1 MKKTILDILL
11 SFAWISAIAQQ
22 NVVPKDTSQYN
33 ASIWDDSTES
43 GVVQRLIGNQ
53 NTPGYLII
61 TVPKYLNAVNKFTD
75 WKRTLGFNVR
85 LVCQNSWNEA
95 SISTAISNES
105 IYDIKYLLIVGD
117 FADVPGKYTSNTLLV
132 NGNYVSYNFYTDYYY
147 GCIGNSSTPAMAR
160 GRLSV
165 STAAEAMTVI
175 DKIINYERDPVN
187 DSLFYNTA
195 VNCTCFID
203 DNNDGRDDD
212 ICSQITEEITVYM
225 TNHVGKNIH
234 RVYYAPYLVSPI
246 YWYDGSSVPSEL
258 LKSNGFAWNGNSANI
273 SNHINSGVFYA
284 LHESHGNYNHWGYP
298 YFYLSSISN
307 LTNGNKL
314 PVVFSMNCLTGK
326 YNMDVCFAES
336 FLRKQNGGCVAI
348 IAPSEETCSGYDEA
362 LTTGMFDAIWPG
374 NGYFKSIPYGNPVT
388 LYSTPTYRL
397 GDVLDVGLANMQ
409 TIIDYNDNHQ
419 LKHTKETYHLFGDPA
434 MEIFTAN
441 PTPFSN
447 VTIERN
453 NNYVH
458 VSLLEEAR
466 ISFYNTSS
474 GLVESIYDTNASY
487 PDASDLRICVSKHNK
502 IPLIIDKGV
511 LFLQNGEIAS
521 SVTYKADTIKVGTNI
536 TNLKSAGEFVVKGGN
551 TILQGEEVILND
563 ETTISANA
571 QFEMKN

>member
-1 MKKTILDILL
+1 MRNLL
-11 SFAWISAIAQQ
+11 LVLLLPCVWIVAIAQQ
-22 NVVPKDTSQYN
+22 STAPKETGQHNVYDQ
-33 ASIWDDSTES
+33 DSTAENR
-43 GVVQRLIGNQ
+43 VIHRLIDNQ
-53 NTPGYLII
+53 NTPGYLIL
-61 TVPKYLNAVNKFTD
+61 TVPKYLNAVNKFID

-85 LVCQNSWNEA
+85 LVSKNYWNID
-95 SISTAISNES
+95 SIITTISNE
-105 IYDIKYLLIVGD
+105 YKYLLIVGD
-117 FADVPGKYTSNTLLV
+117 FEDIPGKQTSNTLLV
-132 NGNYVSYNFYTDYYY
+132 KGNYVTYNFYTDYYY
-147 GCIGNSSTPAMAR
+147 GCIGNNTTPAMAR

-212 ICSQITEEITVYM
+212 ICSQITEEVTDYM

-234 RVYYAPYLVSPI
+234 RVYYAANTVFPT
-246 YWYDGSSVPSEL
+246 YWYDGSSIPSEL

-326 YNMDVCFAES
+326 YNTDVCFAEA

-374 NGYFKSIPYGNPVT
+374 NGFFKSIPYGNPVVT

-397 GDVLDVGLANMQ
+397 GDVLDAGLANMQ

-434 MEIFTAN
+434 MEIYTAN

-487 PDASDLRICVSKHNK
+487 PDASDLRICISKHNK

-521 SVTYKADTIKVGTNI
+521 SVTYKADTIKVGTNV

-551 TILQGEEVILND
+551 TILQGETVILND